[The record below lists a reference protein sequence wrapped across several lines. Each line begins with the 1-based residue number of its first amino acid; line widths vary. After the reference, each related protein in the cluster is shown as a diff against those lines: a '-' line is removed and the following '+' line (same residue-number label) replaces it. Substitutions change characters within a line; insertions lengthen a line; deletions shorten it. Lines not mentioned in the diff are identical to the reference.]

1 MKSKTKIERIK
12 KKLDKITLIDDDYV
26 LSSLNKLDLYIEIL
40 IKDIDIYLREN
51 NIF

>member
-12 KKLDKITLIDDDYV
+12 KKLDKITLIDDDYI
-26 LSSLNKLDLYIEIL
+26 LSNLNKLDLYIEIL
-40 IKDIDIYLREN
+40 TKDINKYLRDN